1 MAHPRLIPPRP
12 PALLLL
18 LGLLLLLAAAG
29 LACSFAADG
38 DPNGG
43 LATDNAYWNCSTPS
57 PLPTVTPVPTVCTDS
72 TPDPNGTPGPPD
84 CTKPA
89 PTATPQPTVTPRGLW
104 ASPGDRNT
112 QGTFYLGQDVRIGPL
127 NVTLQAY
134 GTATPVVP
142 AAGAVVHLFTF
153 DTRNEGRDPVDVQ
166 WPLQTFLRE
175 LTQGDRTL
183 TGTWWSGAKSE
194 EAAGLPHWQPEQ
206 GSYAPGQ
213 HKTVTVAILAPG
225 GTAYA
230 IGFTP
235 QPVSD
240 HSRTDLG
247 ATGRILW
254 FRTRPDPVPCAGGNT
269 NGPAR
274 PGDGGATYGH
284 AVPTP
289 APALFGYFSGWPV
302 VRSGETVLSQG
313 WGCTD
318 FREIAGYDC
327 PNARPW
333 FHSGIDLADPSRP
346 PVLAV
351 SAARVEF
358 IGVSPGRACLF
369 PGAEMPNTNLGWMIQ
384 LRVLDASGRPG
395 PYHLKY
401 GHLAPRSERVQIGD
415 TVQPGQVLATMA
427 STGCSTGAHLHF
439 MVQDETGTFLDPF
452 NFIGSAPRR

>member
-1 MAHPRLIPPRP
+1 MQRSLILRPLP
-12 PALLLL
+12 PALTLLL
-18 LGLLLLLAAAG
+18 ALLLLAAAG
-29 LACSFAADG
+29 LACSFAPTNG

-43 LATDNAYWNCSTPS
+43 VATDNAYWNCSTPS
-57 PLPTVTPVPTVCTDS
+57 PLPTVTPLPTVCTAG

-89 PTATPQPTVTPRGLW
+89 PTATPQPTLTPRGLW

-112 QGTFYLGQDVRIGPL
+112 QGTFYLGQDVRIGSL
-127 NVTLQAY
+127 KVTLQAY
-134 GTATPVVP
+134 QTRTPVP
-142 AAGAVVHLFTF
+142 AVGGQMVHLFTF
-153 DTRNEGRDPVDVQ
+153 DTRNEGRSAVDVQ

-175 LTQGDRTL
+175 ITQADTTI
-183 TGTWWSGAKSE
+183 TGTWWSGAQGE
-194 EAAGLPHWQPEQ
+194 AAAGLPHWQPAN

-230 IGFTP
+230 LGFTP

-247 ATGRILW
+247 DTGRILW
-254 FRTRPDPVPCAGGNT
+254 FRTASDPVPCTGGNT
-269 NGPAR
+269 SGPAR

-289 APALFGYFSGWPV
+289 APALFGYFNGWPV
-302 VRSGETVLSQG
+302 ARSGATVLSQAF
-313 WGCTD
+313 GCTD
-318 FREIAGYDC
+318 YHEIAGYDC

-333 FHSGIDLADPSRP
+333 FHSGIDLANPSRP
-346 PVLAV
+346 PVMAV

-358 IGVSPGRACLF
+358 IGVSPGRACSF
-369 PGAEMPNTNLGWMIQ
+369 GEMPNTNLGWMIQ
-384 LRVLDASGRPG
+384 LRVLDATGRPG

-415 TVQPGQVLATMA
+415 IVQPGQVLATMA
-427 STGCSTGAHLHF
+427 STGCSTGPHLHF
-439 MVQDETGTFLDPF
+439 MVQDERGTLLDPF